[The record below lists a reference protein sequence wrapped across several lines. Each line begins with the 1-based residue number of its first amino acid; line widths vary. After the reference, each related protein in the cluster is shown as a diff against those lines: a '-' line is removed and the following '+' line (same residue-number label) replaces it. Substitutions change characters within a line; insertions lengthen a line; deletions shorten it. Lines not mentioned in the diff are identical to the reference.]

1 VVKGP
6 IVSEVHVYMHLVTHI
21 VRLYNSSGM
30 VFRLLVC
37 LYFGNIYNNESWA
50 SVPEVNEVFFA

>member
-1 VVKGP
+1 MEQSPPTIHVVKGP

-37 LYFGNIYNNESWA
+37 LYYAPAIQRMVEGH
-50 SVPEVNEVFFA
+50 